1 MTQVAPPASGKSFRL
16 DINLLRAIA
25 VVGVVLYHFR
35 IQPFSGGFAGVD
47 LFFVVSGYLMTRIIV
62 DGLDRGDF
70 SLRGFYVARARR
82 IVPALGALCIVML
95 ALSQLWID
103 PLTRREITAG
113 IISSMLFVSNFAF
126 WREAG
131 YFDVAA
137 QSKWLLHT
145 WSLSVEWQFYLVLPL
160 VLIALRRLLPGRRF
174 LLAAYWAGAI
184 LSFALAASFAETRPS
199 FAFYL
204 LPTRAWEMLAGGLV
218 YLHCGGWR
226 PRPALSN
233 GLALAGLALVAIAFA
248 GLDDLVPWP
257 SWATLLPV
265 GGAVLLLVARQETA
279 PGLDSRPVL
288 ALGLWSYSIYIWHWP
303 IVVGLAYYGFTGL
316 PAALAGMAATIAL
329 AGLSYRFIE
338 TPFRQRG
345 MAGALARPRLALLA
359 GLVILAGTAA
369 TSLVAAG
376 ANRAPAP
383 ALAAR
388 TLAAEQAI
396 DDGAYPPECGAL
408 TMRDAL
414 RPCVIGETAERNLL
428 FIGDSHAELFFAHLE
443 DGRPGH
449 AFTFLTYGGCAPL
462 PGTDQVMPGARCGTF
477 LDKAWERAESGDY
490 QDVVLS
496 AYWPIYLRP
505 YQPHANN
512 HQLCFDPKNGCRL
525 ERDPERYRE
534 GMDAAFARLASKI
547 DDLQKK
553 GIAVT
558 LVLPLP
564 DAAIDLPHES
574 VKRTYFG
581 AAPDALQPI
590 DQAETA
596 ARASEARALLTQIAQ
611 STGARLID
619 PLETMCEAE
628 RCAVSRDGVR
638 PDYRDSNHLTGRA
651 IREGRLGFIDAI
663 LTPNQDAELQA
674 DKKTPPSS

>member
-1 MTQVAPPASGKSFRL
+1 MTPATPPTSGSAFRL

-35 IQPFSGGFAGVD
+35 LGPFPGGFAGVD

-62 DGLDRGDF
+62 EGLDRGSF
-70 SLRGFYVARARR
+70 SLGGFYAARARR
-82 IVPALGALCIVML
+82 IVPALAALCVALL

-113 IISSMLFVSNFAF
+113 IVASMLFVSNFAF

-131 YFDVAA
+131 YFDIAA

-160 VLIALRRLLPGRRF
+160 VLMALRRLLPGRRF

-184 LSFALAASFAETRPS
+184 LSFALAASFAETRP
-199 FAFYL
+199 AITFYL

-218 YLHCGGWR
+218 FLHCGGWR
-226 PRPALSN
+226 PRAALSN
-233 GLALAGLALVAIAFA
+233 LLALAGLALVAIAFV
-248 GLDDLVPWP
+248 GIDDLVAWP

-288 ALGLWSYSIYIWHWP
+288 ALGLWSYSIYVWHWP
-303 IVVGLAYYGFTGL
+303 IVVGLAYYGFDGTA
-316 PAALAGMAATIAL
+316 AALGGAAATLVI

-338 TPFRQRG
+338 TPFRQRPKP
-345 MAGALARPRLALLA
+345 GALAHPRWVRFASLA
-359 GLVILAGTAA
+359 VLAGTMTGALALANA
-369 TSLVAAG
+369 T
-376 ANRAPAP
+376 PAP
-383 ALAAR
+383 SPLAAR

-396 DDGAYPPECGAL
+396 GDSAYPPECGAL
-408 TMRDAL
+408 SVRDAL

-428 FIGDSHAELFFAHLE
+428 FIGDSHAEQFFAHLE

-462 PGTDQVMPGARCGTF
+462 PGTDQVMPGSRCGTF
-477 LDKAWERAESGDY
+477 IDKAWERAESGDY

-496 AYWPIYLRP
+496 AYWPVYLRP

-512 HQLCFDPKNGCRL
+512 QQICFDPKNGCRL

-534 GMDAAFARLASKI
+534 GMEAAFARLAGKI
-547 DDLQKK
+547 DELRKK

-574 VKRTYFG
+574 VKRAYFG
-581 AAPDALQPI
+581 VAPDALAPI
-590 DQAETA
+590 DRTETA
-596 ARASEARALLTQIAQ
+596 ARASEARTMLTRIAQ
-611 STGARLID
+611 STGARLVD

-638 PDYRDSNHLTGRA
+638 PDYRDSNHLTRRA
-651 IREGRLGFIDAI
+651 ILEGRLDFIDAI
-663 LTPNQDAELQA
+663 LSPNQDAKRQP